1 RDGGIPNGGRPGLEI
16 FDQPAWG
23 MTDFT
28 QRINYRRALEG
39 ELERTI
45 REMRRVEAV
54 KVHVAMEEAAGFR
67 RNGRPSE
74 ASVVLKLSN
83 GSSPSAEMVQGIS
96 HLVASSVDGVEAERV
111 MILDDTGRLLS
122 SPHAADSPA
131 AIASR
136 DLEMRSEVE
145 K

>member
-1 RDGGIPNGGRPGLEI
+1 WVPVFTDLSLESVGTITERLDEEGIAYELGGGGTELRVAATDLARARVALARDGGIPNGGRPGLEI

-67 RNGRPSE
+67 RNG
-74 ASVVLKLSN
+74 
-83 GSSPSAEMVQGIS
+83 
-96 HLVASSVDGVEAERV
+96 
-111 MILDDTGRLLS
+111 
-122 SPHAADSPA
+122 
-131 AIASR
+131 
-136 DLEMRSEVE
+136 
-145 K
+145 